1 MEDSVERANETP
13 LSILVIASPN
23 SNTERMRTSLEEWNY
38 GLIGI
43 VDSVDQAVQ
52 IIQETQV
59 DIILADSSAH
69 GALETEWIQALTIRS
84 AETVVIVIAANSEM
98 EFVQRAMLAGAQ
110 GFLVNPFD
118 VTELHKSIQQVHQLS
133 LQRKATLAE
142 ATAVP
147 DATSTPPSKAY
158 STAVFSPKGGTG
170 ATTLAVNL
178 AIALK
183 EQTGSPVLLVDADL
197 RTADVDIFLSTL
209 SKHSIYNLLDFGAR
223 IDEELLERV
232 VAKHTSGVSVL
243 RGEPQL
249 QFDVP
254 VEPGQMSDLIEGLG
268 SIWGGYIV
276 FNTSDGLDRWTVE
289 ILDSADT
296 VLVVTTPELPAL
308 RATRNFLELADA
320 AADQSGKWQLVMSS
334 YQGKKVLPIADIE
347 ASIRYPVKATIAE
360 DIAAVSTSINR
371 GMPLVVSHRKSP
383 VAQDVIALA
392 KELARASRETSRPQ
406 SVGGEPSVEG
416 RSGQPEDPDK
426 RSSFRHAV
434 ANSFRLPAG

>member
-1 MEDSVERANETP
+1 MEDSVETANEMP
-13 LSILVIASPN
+13 LGILVIASPN
-23 SNTERMRTSLEEWNY
+23 SNTEWMRTSLKQWNY
-38 GLIGI
+38 RLIDI
-43 VDSVDQAVQ
+43 VDSIDQALQ
-52 IIQETQV
+52 IVRETQA

-69 GALETEWIQALTIRS
+69 GVLETEWIQALTVRS
-84 AETVVIVIAANSEM
+84 VGTMVIVIAANSEM
-98 EFVQRAMLAGAQ
+98 EFVRQAMLAGAQ

-118 VTELHKSIQQVHQLS
+118 ITDLHKSIQQVHQLS

-142 ATAVP
+142 VAVVS
-147 DATSTPPSKAY
+147 DATSTPPRKAY
-158 STAVFSPKGGTG
+158 ITAVFSPKGGTG

-178 AIALK
+178 AIALQ

-209 SKHSIYNLLDFGAR
+209 SKHSIYNLLDFGAK
-223 IDEELLERV
+223 IDKELLGRV

-254 VEPGQMSDLIEGLG
+254 VEPGQMSELLEGLG
-268 SIWGGYIV
+268 SVWEGYIV

-289 ILDSADT
+289 ILDSAHT

-392 KELARASRETSRPQ
+392 KELAQASRVTFQPQ
-406 SVGGEPSVEG
+406 SVGGVPFAEG
-416 RSGQPEDPDK
+416 RSGQSQDPDK
-426 RSSFRHAV
+426 RSSLRHAV
-434 ANSFRLPAG
+434 TNSFRLPAG